1 MKKKMNDSGKSK
13 LVLTILTAV
22 CVVLIILSFTTDA
35 VSGPLHY
42 VTGVITP
49 IQSGMNAIGTWISD
63 KGEYLFHT
71 TDLRSENAGLQKKV
85 DELTAENSDLLQ
97 NQDEYERLKDLLDLK
112 DEYSNYPTIA
122 ARIIAKDSGNWFNVF
137 TINKG
142 SKDGIQED
150 MNVIAD
156 GGLVGIV
163 TSVGSNWATVRSIID
178 DYSNVSAEIS
188 STSDNC
194 IIAGNLKLIDEGKI
208 SLVKL
213 TDADN
218 KVTVGDKVVTS
229 EISNRFLPGILIGY
243 VSEIGMDSNNLTKS
257 GSITPVVDFRHLH
270 EVLVITQLKNTDE
283 AQKDIQSQAQ
293 SETEMILET
302 ETGKQTESRQE
313 ENSETQSHNDYFD
326 LTDICSADDIDAD
339 ICHCIRLPESSDH
352 PDGFFCTDAWETRG
366 DVCGCIF
373 WYPDGYFLRTG
384 AGISYAP
391 LHLCRIL
398 QRFLLSHFL

>member
-85 DELTAENSDLLQ
+85 DELTKLQKQVDSLITENNNLQ
-97 NQDEYERLKDLLDLK
+97 QERYELQRLQELYQLDK
-112 DEYSNYPTIA
+112 NYADYKKTA
-122 ARIIAKDSGNWFNVF
+122 AHVIGKDSGNWFNVF

-257 GSITPVVDFRHLH
+257 GMFCLFPYDNLAS
-270 EVLVITQLKNTDE
+270 
-283 AQKDIQSQAQ
+283 
-293 SETEMILET
+293 
-302 ETGKQTESRQE
+302 
-313 ENSETQSHNDYFD
+313 NSLLN
-326 LTDICSADDIDAD
+326 
-339 ICHCIRLPESSDH
+339 SS
-352 PDGFFCTDAWETRG
+352 
-366 DVCGCIF
+366 
-373 WYPDGYFLRTG
+373 
-384 AGISYAP
+384 
-391 LHLCRIL
+391 
-398 QRFLLSHFL
+398 

>member
-13 LVLTILTAV
+13 IVLGVITVLCT
-22 CVVLIILSFTTDA
+22 VLIVLSFTTDMM
-35 VSGPLHY
+35 SGPLRY

-49 IQSGMNAIGTWISD
+49 IQSGMNAIGTWISE
-63 KGEYLFHT
+63 KGDYLFNT
-71 TDLRSENAGLQKKV
+71 TDLRSENAELQKKV
-85 DELTAENSDLLQ
+85 DELTAENSELLQ
-97 NQDEYERLKDLLDLK
+97 NQEEYERLKELFELK
-112 DEYSNYPTIA
+112 DEYNDFPTVA

-142 SKDGIQED
+142 SNDGIQED
-150 MNVIAD
+150 MNVIAS

-163 TSVGSNWATVRSIID
+163 TSVGPNWATVRAIID
-178 DYSNVSAEIS
+178 DYSNVSAEIT

-213 TDADN
+213 TYAED

-229 EISNRFLPGILIGY
+229 DISNRFLPGILIGY

-283 AQKDIQSQAQ
+283 AQEDIKAQAQ
-293 SETEMILET
+293 TETEMTVETDTEEGKKET
-302 ETGKQTESRQE
+302 ENETSANETGGE
-313 ENSETQSHNDYFD
+313 E
-326 LTDICSADDIDAD
+326 
-339 ICHCIRLPESSDH
+339 
-352 PDGFFCTDAWETRG
+352 
-366 DVCGCIF
+366 
-373 WYPDGYFLRTG
+373 
-384 AGISYAP
+384 
-391 LHLCRIL
+391 
-398 QRFLLSHFL
+398 

>member
-1 MKKKMNDSGKSK
+1 MPHRNMQ
-13 LVLTILTAV
+13 TAIPYGTPPKRWRSNGTPSLQGGG
-22 CVVLIILSFTTDA
+22 CLPSPERYRPTSTPPLS
-35 VSGPLHY
+35 
-42 VTGVITP
+42 
-49 IQSGMNAIGTWISD
+49 
-63 KGEYLFHT
+63 
-71 TDLRSENAGLQKKV
+71 
-85 DELTAENSDLLQ
+85 
-97 NQDEYERLKDLLDLK
+97 
-112 DEYSNYPTIA
+112 
-122 ARIIAKDSGNWFNVF
+122 
-137 TINKG
+137 
-142 SKDGIQED
+142 GIQED

-302 ETGKQTESRQE
+302 ETGKQTESSKQ
-313 ENSETQSHNDYFD
+313 
-326 LTDICSADDIDAD
+326 
-339 ICHCIRLPESSDH
+339 
-352 PDGFFCTDAWETRG
+352 
-366 DVCGCIF
+366 
-373 WYPDGYFLRTG
+373 
-384 AGISYAP
+384 AGGE
-391 LHLCRIL
+391 
-398 QRFLLSHFL
+398 Q